1 MQHPHKWVC
10 LGRAALNEDL
20 YKHGMVTADAAKPLD
35 NEDVAKQ
42 NSGWTSSHEVLRRV
56 RARLRRQPAAKQ
68 RHANVTRATH
78 GRKNTLGYTRLASLR
93 SISDLDLIGHL
104 FFAT

>member
-1 MQHPHKWVC
+1 VQHPHKWVC
-10 LGRAALNEDL
+10 LGRAGLNEDL
-20 YKHGMVTADAAKPLD
+20 YKHGMVTADTAKPLA

-42 NSGWTSSHEVLRRV
+42 NSGWTSIHEVLRRV

-78 GRKNTLGYTRLASLR
+78 GRKEYSWLREAS
-93 SISDLDLIGHL
+93 IAKVDL
-104 FFAT
+104 